1 MWWHA
6 HIQCV
11 RHIVEGIDAG
21 TKQETATMFNEHVEP
36 RMTVRIET
44 GRGTRPTLHVVPQNL
59 LAAMWLQVA
68 GELTEGITFK
78 KYNVCPAWLPYGPG
92 TGHRKTK
99 EFWSDRCRKAWSR
112 RIMKEADK

>member
-1 MWWHA
+1 MVARTHSGCA
-6 HIQCV
+6 PH
-11 RHIVEGIDAG
+11 RRGHDAG

-68 GELTEGITFK
+68 GELTESITFK
-78 KYNVCPAWLPYGPG
+78 KCNVCPAWLPYGPG
-92 TGHRKTK
+92 TRHRKPRNFVRTDAAK
-99 EFWSDRCRKAWSR
+99 HGVGGK
-112 RIMKEADK
+112 